1 MPAMLRNLLARAP
14 NMDDL
19 EAVAEL
25 RMASDLADYGMPDS
39 TEQDILVDW
48 QRPGFNLN
56 TDAWVVV
63 TTDGLFVGYAS
74 VWHCQYMRLYTFACV
89 HPAYRGRGIGMLLLR
104 LAEARAR
111 EQVGGAH
118 QAVRVTLQSTVSHSN
133 EGARRLLERE
143 GYILLRHFWRLIV
156 DTEDDPSESLAEDS
170 QRGKLK
176 LDLVVDA
183 QNLVGTTQVH
193 QRTGIYLAREY
204 DIYEKELRAGRER
217 PLAESL
223 SEAMACA

>member
-14 NMDDL
+14 NMNDL

-39 TEQDILVDW
+39 TEQDILVGW

-63 TTDGLFVGYAS
+63 TTDGHFVGYGS
-74 VWHCQYMRLYTFACV
+74 VWRCEYMRFHTFVCV

-111 EQVGGAH
+111 ELIEKAH
-118 QAVRVTLQSTVSHSN
+118 PAVRVTLQSTVSHSN
-133 EGARRLLERE
+133 EAARRLLERE
-143 GYILLRHFWRLIV
+143 GYTPLRHFWRLIV
-156 DTEDDPSESLAEDS
+156 DTEDDPSESLAEYS

-183 QNLVGTTQVH
+183 QNLMGTTQVY

-217 PLAESL
+217 PLVESL

>member
-25 RMASDLADYGMPDS
+25 RMASDLADYGMPDGR
-39 TEQDILVDW
+39 EQDILVDW

-63 TTDGLFVGYAS
+63 TTDGHFIGYGS
-74 VWHCQYMRLYTFACV
+74 VWRCEYMRFHTFACV

-111 EQVGGAH
+111 EQIERVPP
-118 QAVRVTLQSTVSHSN
+118 AVRVTLQSTVSHSN
-133 EGARRLLERE
+133 EAAQRLLECE
-143 GYILLRHFWRLIV
+143 GYTPLRHFWRLIV
-156 DTEDDPSESLAEDS
+156 DTEDDPSESVAEYS
-170 QRGKLK
+170 QRDKLK

-183 QNLVGTTQVH
+183 ENLMGTTHMH
-193 QRTGIYLAREY
+193 QRTGIYLARQY